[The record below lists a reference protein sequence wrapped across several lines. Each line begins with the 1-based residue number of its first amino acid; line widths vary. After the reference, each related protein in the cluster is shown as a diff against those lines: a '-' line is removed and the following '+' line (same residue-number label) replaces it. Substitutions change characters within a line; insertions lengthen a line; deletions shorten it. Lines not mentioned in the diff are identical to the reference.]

1 MKLIRLVFNGFTCSL
16 LSIKRGTNRSF
27 MFLGGLLVTVF
38 ALKSEVCVWGGEWG
52 GVGGRGGGGSILGR
66 CNSNSFFFFDPRPLQ
81 F

>member
-16 LSIKRGTNRSF
+16 LSIKRDTNRSF

-38 ALKSEVCVWGGEWG
+38 ALQSEVWG
-52 GVGGRGGGGSILGR
+52 
-66 CNSNSFFFFDPRPLQ
+66 FDPRPVQ